1 VTEKMATTTINLP
14 MDLLSELRI
23 VAIERAAE
31 HGGRPS
37 VSALVVDVMWRYLE
51 HGYSVDQRAELT
63 EALEHLHKAVAKIGP
78 LT

>member
-1 VTEKMATTTINLP
+1 MATTTINLP
-14 MDLLSELRI
+14 IDLLSELRF

-63 EALEHLHKAVAKIGP
+63 EALANWLDEIGK
-78 LT
+78 